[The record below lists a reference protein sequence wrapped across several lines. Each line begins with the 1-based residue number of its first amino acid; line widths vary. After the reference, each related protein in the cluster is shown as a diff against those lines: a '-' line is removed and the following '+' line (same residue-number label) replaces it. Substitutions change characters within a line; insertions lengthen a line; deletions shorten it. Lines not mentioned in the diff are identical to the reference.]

1 VVRGSI
7 EANQVKL
14 RLEQSWPMNIL
25 AVDTSADLCSV
36 ALLTGDGEIARD
48 REAGQ
53 RHSSMLLPMVE
64 EVLSE
69 AQLTLQ
75 QLDGIAYGAGPG
87 SFTGLRIACG
97 VVQGLAFAAE
107 LPVYG
112 VSSLL
117 ALAEASG
124 AEKVI
129 AALDARMGEIY
140 HAAFTRQD
148 NRWQIV
154 IAANLC
160 KAHAAP
166 LVSGAGWCGVGSGF
180 VAHGA
185 ALGERYDGALGSVQA
200 HVVPRARYIARLAQA
215 VFAHG
220 GGVPAH
226 QALPLYVRDK
236 VALTVSEQEGLR

>member
-1 VVRGSI
+1 MI
-7 EANQVKL
+7 
-14 RLEQSWPMNIL
+14 
-25 AVDTSADLCSV
+25 D
-36 ALLTGDGEIARD
+36 
-48 REAGQ
+48 
-53 RHSSMLLPMVE
+53 

-69 AQLTLQ
+69 AQLTLR
-75 QLDGIAYGAGPG
+75 QLHGIAFGAGPG

-97 VVQGLAFAAE
+97 VVQGLAFTAD
-107 LPVYG
+107 LPVHG

-140 HAAFTRQD
+140 HAALMRQD
-148 NRWQIV
+148 NAWQTV

-160 KAHAAP
+160 KADAAP

-185 ALGERYDGALGSVQA
+185 ALRERYAGALGSMQA
-200 HVVPRARYIARLAQA
+200 HIVPRARYIARLAQP
-215 VFAHG
+215 VFAQG
-220 GGVPAH
+220 NGVPAH
-226 QALPLYVRDK
+226 QALPLYIRDK
-236 VALTVSEQEGLR
+236 VALTVSEQAGLR